1 MIASTPSG
9 ARLSPNSIR
18 IRPRIGNAVID
29 NVSATN
35 SANVSL
41 SMFGATSEWISRP
54 TPSPSANGR
63 VMPTADTTNGL
74 PLCAFRCWKS
84 KSIPITKRSSTSPS
98 SLSAVNASAV
108 SLLKISADTPG
119 RKLPR
124 IDGPRIRPAA
134 ISPHTTGCPSLLA
147 AMPPRRAKPMITAS
161 WISTCASSAS
171 VSIDS
176 PLAAP
181 CRFVSTAP
189 AAVGGR
195 ARTSESA
202 APSDASSSCRGP
214 RQAIRLVHTR
224 AGGRGFEPRPQRSS
238 SSRMS
243 STACASA
250 STGPGGNVKSG
261 CSGGS

>member
-1 MIASTPSG
+1 MLVTRASRIHPTASSSAAEVIVSTPSG

-29 NVSATN
+29 NVSAMN

-74 PLCAFRCWKS
+74 PLCTFRCWKS
-84 KSIPITKRSSTSPS
+84 KSIPMTKRSSTSPS

-119 RKLPR
+119 KKLPR
-124 IDGPRIRPAA
+124 TDGPRIRPAA

-147 AMPPRRAKPMITAS
+147 AMPPSRAKPMITAS

-181 CRFVSTAP
+181 AAADRAGPSGWSIRAP
-189 AAVGGR
+189 AGAGSNPRRVLGSSPP
-195 ARTSESA
+195 AR
-202 APSDASSSCRGP
+202 P
-214 RQAIRLVHTR
+214 L
-224 AGGRGFEPRPQRSS
+224 
-238 SSRMS
+238 
-243 STACASA
+243 
-250 STGPGGNVKSG
+250 
-261 CSGGS
+261 